1 MVTLDEVAKEAGVS
15 MATAS
20 RVLNGSTRRVGALT
34 RTRVESA
41 AAKLRYRVD
50 STAQTLAR
58 GESNVVGLIVQ
69 DLFDPYFAEIADGV
83 IRAADLH
90 DMVVTIGTTYRDP
103 EREIAHVAT
112 LTAQRARVMLIVGG
126 RMADESVIRRLRAEL
141 DVYRAA
147 GGQVAVIGQQV
158 LGVDTVSPLSR
169 EGGYQLARA
178 LAGRGHRR
186 FAVLAGP
193 ARQLSAIER
202 TAGFL
207 DGLSDL
213 GFPAPFVVHGGF
225 DRDGGYDSALELLDM
240 NTDVTCVFAV
250 TDSMAAGALAAFRER
265 GVQVPRDLSLAGFN
279 DVPSLH
285 DVIPALTTVRLPL
298 ARMGA
303 LALEL
308 ALSHEDVPRV
318 VPVPGEVVLRESV
331 SDLTGA
337 SPDLV

>member
-1 MVTLDEVAKEAGVS
+1 MVTLEAVAKEAGVS
-15 MATAS
+15 LATAS
-20 RVLNGSTRRVGALT
+20 RVLNGSTRQVGALT

-58 GESNVVGLIVQ
+58 GMSNVVGLIVQ
-69 DLFDPYFAEIADGV
+69 DLTDPYFAAIADGV
-83 IRAADLH
+83 MRAADLH
-90 DMVVTIGTTYRDP
+90 DMVVTIGTTRRDP
-103 EREIAHVAT
+103 EREIAHVAS
-112 LTAQRARVMLIVGG
+112 LTAQRTRVVLIAGSRDADDVML
-126 RMADESVIRRLRAEL
+126 RRFRAEL
-141 DVYRAA
+141 DVYRAT
-147 GGQVAVIGQQV
+147 GGQVAIIGEPAF
-158 LGVDTVSPLSR
+158 GVDTVSPLNH
-169 EGGYQLARA
+169 EGAYQLARA
-178 LAGRGHRR
+178 LAGRGHQR

-193 ARQLSAIER
+193 VLMLTAVER

-213 GFPAPFVVHGGF
+213 GFPAPVLLHSRLDRNGGH
-225 DRDGGYDSALELLDM
+225 DSALELLDM

-250 TDSMAAGALAAFRER
+250 TDAMAVGALAAFRER
-265 GVQVPRDLSLAGFN
+265 GVQVPRDLSLAGFEDIPPLR
-279 DVPSLH
+279 DV
-285 DVIPALTTVRLPL
+285 VPALTTVRLPL

-318 VPVPGEVVLRESV
+318 EPVPGEVVLRESV

-337 SPDLV
+337 SSDLV